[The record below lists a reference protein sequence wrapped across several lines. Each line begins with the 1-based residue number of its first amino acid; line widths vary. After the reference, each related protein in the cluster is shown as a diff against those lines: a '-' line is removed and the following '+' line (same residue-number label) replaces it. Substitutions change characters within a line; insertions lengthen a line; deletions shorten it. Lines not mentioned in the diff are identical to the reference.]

1 MKVVPIIAAAA
12 VLCGVVM
19 YFFFRKKNERNFFS
33 AVKCEEIECL
43 SMSDVIKFFKA
54 SDKLEK
60 LRKNE
65 NCIAVAI
72 KENQPDGSFKVACCI
87 FDKEKNEVVDM
98 ENAVGFHAKK
108 LDKDLS
114 EAFGD
119 KPMLVLQ

>member
-1 MKVVPIIAAAA
+1 MKVIPIIAAVA
-12 VLCGVVM
+12 VLCSVVM
-19 YFFFRKKNERNFFS
+19 YFFFRKKNEKDFFS

-43 SMSDVIKFFKA
+43 SMSDVIKFFKT

-60 LRKNE
+60 LRGNKNF
-65 NCIAVAI
+65 IAVAI

-87 FDKEKNEVVDM
+87 LDKEKNEVVDM
-98 ENAVGFHAKK
+98 ENAVGFHAKNI
-108 LDKDLS
+108 DKDLS

>member
-1 MKVVPIIAAAA
+1 MKVIPIIAVVA

-19 YFFFRKKNERNFFS
+19 YFFFRKKNEKNLFS

-60 LRKNE
+60 LRKNK
-65 NCIAVAI
+65 NFIAVAI

-87 FDKEKNEVVDM
+87 FDKEKNEVVDI
-98 ENAVGFHAKK
+98 NAFGFHAKK
-108 LDKDLS
+108 IDNDLS
-114 EAFGD
+114 DAFGD